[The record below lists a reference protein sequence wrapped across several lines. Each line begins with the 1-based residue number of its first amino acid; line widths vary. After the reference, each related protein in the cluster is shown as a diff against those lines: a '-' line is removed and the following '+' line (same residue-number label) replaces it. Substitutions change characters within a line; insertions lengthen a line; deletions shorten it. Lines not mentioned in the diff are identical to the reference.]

1 MYIYMN
7 DNLDYENG
15 ASRNYTT
22 DGASSTTRANINK
35 AKILNS
41 DELSSSLTSFD
52 PTTLSSNSMILVQA
66 PRRSGK
72 TTLVESM
79 IHDYRKKNKVDLVLL
94 YSKSNA
100 GFPQIPQKY
109 RFRTLNTLPQLVDTQ
124 LNVKKANAKRKNI
137 FIKSNIIVVIDD
149 FIDGGKTDVRQSDL
163 LVKMATMGRHLS
175 HKDNSN
181 MMVIFLS
188 QVLTAIPPVMRL
200 NMDYIITLKIASRIE
215 RKSVTEQYLTLK
227 SGRQGLSEAYN
238 LFDVVNTD
246 DYLALVIN
254 ATKSN
259 KYRYSDYVFKYI
271 ANPKLPKEKWSGN
284 NEDFETPL
292 KIYF

>member
-1 MYIYMN
+1 MN
-7 DNLDYENG
+7 DNLNFQNG
-15 ASRNYTT
+15 ASKNYTT
-22 DGASSTTRANINK
+22 DGVGSTSRAKIDK
-35 AKILNS
+35 AKILTT
-41 DELSSSLTSFD
+41 DELSNSLQTFD
-52 PTTLSSNSMILVQA
+52 PTTLSPNSMILVQA

-79 IHDYRKKNKVDLVLL
+79 IHQYRKKNKVDLVLL

-100 GFPQIPQKY
+100 GFKQIPQKY
-109 RFRTLNTLPQLVDTQ
+109 RFRTLNTLPQLIDTQ
-124 LNVKKANAKRKNI
+124 LNIKKANTKRKNV
-137 FIKSNIIVVIDD
+137 FIKSNVIVIIDD
-149 FIDGGKTDVRQSDL
+149 FIDGTKTDVKSSDI

-175 HKDNSN
+175 HNDNSN
-181 MMVIFLS
+181 LMVIFLS
-188 QVLTAIPPVMRL
+188 QVLTAIPPTMRL
-200 NMDYIITLKIASRIE
+200 NIDYLITFKIASRVE

-227 SGRQGLSEAYN
+227 SGRGGLSEAYN
-238 LFDVVNTD
+238 LFDVVNSD

-271 ANPKLPKEKWSGN
+271 ANPKLPKEKWSGTN
-284 NEDFETPL
+284 RDFETPL

>member
-1 MYIYMN
+1 MN
-7 DNLDYENG
+7 DKLTFENG
-15 ASRNYTT
+15 ASRIPAT
-22 DGASSTTRANINK
+22 DGVTSTTRAKIDK
-35 AKILNS
+35 AKLLTT
-41 DELSSSLTSFD
+41 DELSNSLQTFD
-52 PTTLSSNSMILVQA
+52 PTTLSPNSMILVQA

-100 GFPQIPQKY
+100 GFKQIPQKY
-109 RFRTLNTLPQLVDTQ
+109 RFRNLKTLPDLVNTQ
-124 LNVKKANAKRKNI
+124 LDVKKANTKRKHT
-137 FIKSNIIVVIDD
+137 FIKSNVIVIIDD
-149 FIDGGKTDVRQSDL
+149 FIDGSKTDIRDSDL

-175 HKDNSN
+175 HKEHSN

-188 QVLTAIPPVMRL
+188 QLMTAIPPVMRR
-200 NMDYIITLKIASRIE
+200 NMDYIITFKISSRIE
-215 RKSVTEQYLTLK
+215 RKSITEEFLTLK
-227 SGRQGLSEAYN
+227 SGRGGLAEAYN
-238 LFDVVNTD
+238 LFDVVNSD

-254 ATKSN
+254 GTKSN

-271 ANPKLPKEKWSGN
+271 AKPKLPSEKWSGTDN
-284 NEDFETPL
+284 DFETPL